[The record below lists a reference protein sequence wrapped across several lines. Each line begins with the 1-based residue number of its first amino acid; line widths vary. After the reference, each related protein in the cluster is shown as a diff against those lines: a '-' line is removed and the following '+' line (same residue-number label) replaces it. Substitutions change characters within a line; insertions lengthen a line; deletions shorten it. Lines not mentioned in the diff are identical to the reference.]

1 VQVLF
6 KRSEMIQNN
15 IQYILANH
23 PIVPV
28 VTIHSEDEIDGI
40 IKSLISKN
48 IFCIEVTL
56 RTDFAF
62 QALEII
68 KAKYGNQ
75 IAVGV
80 GTVVNKTQI
89 QKVKEIGVDFIV
101 SPGIS
106 PALANDLNDS
116 GIAFIPGVAT
126 PSDIIAGIQLGW
138 NVFKFFPAN
147 LFGGIGA
154 LKTYGQVFPSITFCP
169 TGGIDGNT
177 YEEYLKLQN
186 VVSVG
191 GSWMMK

>member
-1 VQVLF
+1 
-6 KRSEMIQNN
+6 MTQNN
-15 IQYILANH
+15 IQNILSKH
-23 PIVPV
+23 SIVPV
-28 VTIHSEDEIDGI
+28 VTISNEHEIDAI
-40 IKSLISKN
+40 LELLISKN

-62 QALEII
+62 EALEII
-68 KAKYGNQ
+68 KKKYGSK
-75 IAVGV
+75 IDVGV
-80 GTVVNKTQI
+80 GTVVNRSQI
-89 QKVKEIGVDFIV
+89 QRVKEIGVDFIV

-106 PALANDLNDS
+106 ASLASDLNES

-147 LFGGIGA
+147 LFGGIAA
-154 LKTYGQVFPSITFCP
+154 LKTYGQVFPQITFCP
-169 TGGIDGNT
+169 TGGIDGNS

>member
-1 VQVLF
+1 
-6 KRSEMIQNN
+6 MIQNN
-15 IQYILANH
+15 IQNILAKH

-106 PALANDLNDS
+106 LALVNDLNDS

-154 LKTYGQVFPSITFCP
+154 LKTYGQVFPAITFCP

>member
-1 VQVLF
+1 
-6 KRSEMIQNN
+6 MIQNN
-15 IQYILANH
+15 IQNILAKH

-28 VTIHSEDEIDGI
+28 VTIHSADEIEGI
-40 IKSLISKN
+40 IAGLFAKN
-48 IFCIEVTL
+48 IYCIEVTL
-56 RTDFAF
+56 RTEFAF
-62 QALEII
+62 EALEII
-68 KAKYGNQ
+68 KSSYGNKL
-75 IAVGV
+75 AVGV

-106 PALANDLNDS
+106 LELAKDLEAS

-177 YEEYLKLQN
+177 YEEYLQLQN
-186 VVSVG
+186 VISVG